1 MRTFD
6 PRAAS
11 ERLKIVSLL
20 AGEVVMHIQ
29 RLVIIIAAASA
40 SMTSVYAGPCTDE
53 IGGMQA
59 KINAKVE
66 ATAAAGPP
74 APPSAMVGM
83 SAQPTP
89 RSMAAVEE
97 RMGEIS
103 PQTVQAMEQAMAR
116 ARAADGAGDKAACE
130 QALAEVEHILSQ

>member
-1 MRTFD
+1 MN
-6 PRAAS
+6 
-11 ERLKIVSLL
+11 
-20 AGEVVMHIQ
+20 IQ

-59 KINAKVE
+59 KINAKVQT
-66 ATAAAGPP
+66 TAAAGPP

-89 RSMAAVEE
+89 RSMATVEE

-103 PQTVQAMEQAMAR
+103 PQTVQAIEQAMAR

-130 QALAEVEHILSQ
+130 QALAEAEHILSQ